1 MARRV
6 LALSI
11 LFALLGASCA
21 RGERSVSILGPYQV
35 VRGYVKVE
43 VADTMSARET
53 GLMRRAHLDEDAGML
68 FVFPAPDYQ
77 TFWMKNTE
85 IPLDM
90 IFADD
95 AGRVIGFIEDAK
107 PYSEAL
113 LAVPGKSLYVLEVNG
128 GWARRHGIKRGDR
141 FAFGGFTPEARN

>member
-1 MARRV
+1 MTRKVVV
-6 LALSI
+6 LTVF
-11 LFALLGASCA
+11 FALMGVSCA
-21 RGERSVSILGPYQV
+21 RGERSVSVMGPSQV

-43 VADTMSARET
+43 VADTMSSRET
-53 GLMRRAHLDEDAGML
+53 GLMYRSHLDENAGML
-68 FVFPAPDYQ
+68 FVFPAPDHL

-95 AGRVIGFIEDAK
+95 AGRVIGVVEKAE

-113 LAVPGKSLYVLEVNG
+113 LDVPGKSQYVLEVNG
-128 GWARRHGIKRGDR
+128 GWAARHGVKRGDR
-141 FAFGGFTPEARN
+141 FGFGGFTPEARN